1 MELQP
6 TLQQIASRYNYK
18 LDESSLGVFRMDVTI
33 PLKEQGKFRF
43 QLVYIWITK
52 EASGRER
59 IYMNSRCGVFT
70 PQLNLY
76 NILKESA
83 YGNYSTVT
91 ITTDKTPEG
100 TPCETVI
107 VQAVPALSMTTP
119 ELLNEIIYEVAVSAD
134 IIEEKFFGGDKF

>member
-18 LDESSLGVFRMDVTI
+18 LDESSPGVYRMDISI
-33 PLKEQGKFRF
+33 PLKEGKFRF
-43 QLVYIWITK
+43 QLVYIWMIK

-59 IYMNSRCGVFT
+59 IYMNSRCGTFS

-91 ITTDKTPEG
+91 ITNDKTADG

-107 VQAVPALSMTTP
+107 VQAVPALGMTTP
-119 ELLNEIIYEVAVSAD
+119 ELLNEIIYEVAVGAD
-134 IIEEKFFGGDKF
+134 IIEEKFFGGDKN